1 MKLRFTMRYLSERQ
15 PNLRPDNFAEFIEYL
30 FDHYPFTSP
39 KILNASDINNPKG
52 PLYTI
57 EATVTLQTLQSSLR
71 LLTDN
76 NIDLAQFNYIIN
88 NYKASESD
96 LNEADFADA
105 LNQALD
111 LHIFNIEL
119 IG

>member
-1 MKLRFTMRYLSERQ
+1 MKIKFTMQYLSERQ

-39 KILNASDINNPKG
+39 KILNAKNINNPKG
-52 PLYTI
+52 PVYTV
-57 EATVTLQTLQSSLR
+57 EATITLQTLKSSLC

-76 NIDLAQFNYIIN
+76 SIDLQRFDYVIN
-88 NYKASESD
+88 NYKASEQD
-96 LNEADFADA
+96 LNESDLADA

-111 LHIFNIEL
+111 LHTFNIEL